1 MKSQTPNKSSFNK
14 KPLKNQSIISPAQ
27 HNFPILTVLIGL
39 SALSATL
46 SSQLTSLLQ
55 FDRTA
60 FMDGEVWRVFTG
72 HLTHWSLSH
81 LFWDILV
88 FLVLAG
94 VIERFSRRR
103 LLVCFASASLIISL
117 LVFTFLPE
125 MTFYRGLSGIDS
137 ALFMMLL
144 VMFYRQRPSRHS
156 LFAKCPIIC
165 SAYSSLARQSLNCQL
180 LMPFLYSLLIF
191 SCRFPWH
198 TWEGHLLDGS
208 LELYIAWNAELI
220 LD

>member
-55 FDRTA
+55 FNRSA
-60 FMDGEVWRVFTG
+60 IMQGEVWRIFTG

-81 LFWDILV
+81 LFWDIIV

-94 VIERFSRRR
+94 TIEGFSRRR
-103 LLVCFASASLIISL
+103 FLTCFASASLIISL

-137 ALFMMLL
+137 GLFMMLL
-144 VMFYRQRPSRHS
+144 VMLYRKNASGHDLLHKIPYLLLGL
-156 LFAKCPIIC
+156 LFIGKTVFELTTAQAFFVESSDLFIPVPLAHLGGAFTGWIIGT
-165 SAYSSLARQSLNCQL
+165 
-180 LMPFLYSLLIF
+180 LY
-191 SCRFPWH
+191 C
-198 TWEGHLLDGS
+198 
-208 LELYIAWNAELI
+208 LEC
-220 LD
+220 

>member
-60 FMDGEVWRVFTG
+60 IMDGGVWRVFTG

-81 LFWDILV
+81 LFWDILI

-103 LLVCFASASLIISL
+103 LLACFVSASLIISL

-125 MTFYRGLSGIDS
+125 MTLYRGLSGIDS
-137 ALFMMLL
+137 AFFMLL
-144 VMFYRQRPSRHS
+144 LVL
-156 LFAKCPIIC
+156 LFRRKAAGNKLLHKIPYLLLGLLFIGKTVFELTTAQAFFVESSDLFIPVPLAHLGGAFTGWIIGT
-165 SAYSSLARQSLNCQL
+165 
-180 LMPFLYSLLIF
+180 LY
-191 SCRFPWH
+191 C
-198 TWEGHLLDGS
+198 
-208 LELYIAWNAELI
+208 LEC
-220 LD
+220 

>member
-117 LVFTFLPE
+117 LVFTFLSE

-156 LFAKCPIIC
+156 LLRKMPYYLLGILFIGKTVFELTTAQAFFVESSDLFIPVPLAHLGGAFTGWIIGT
-165 SAYSSLARQSLNCQL
+165 
-180 LMPFLYSLLIF
+180 LY
-191 SCRFPWH
+191 C
-198 TWEGHLLDGS
+198 
-208 LELYIAWNAELI
+208 LEC
-220 LD
+220 